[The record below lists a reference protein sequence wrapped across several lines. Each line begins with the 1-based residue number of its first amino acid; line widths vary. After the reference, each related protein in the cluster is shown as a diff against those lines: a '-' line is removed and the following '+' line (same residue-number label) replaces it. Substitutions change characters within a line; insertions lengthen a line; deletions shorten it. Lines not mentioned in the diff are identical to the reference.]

1 MPMTLLSV
9 IIPCFNEEDTIIP
22 YLEEM
27 KQIEAA
33 MTSQLAFEY
42 LFIDDGSTDQTLS
55 ILRELTNRFPNV
67 HYLSFSRHFGKE
79 AGLLAGLEEAK
90 GSYITVM
97 DVDLQDPPELLPL
110 MYSKLQEGF
119 DVVATKRQS

>member
-9 IIPCFNEEDTIIP
+9 IIPCFNEEDTIVP

-55 ILRELTNRFPNV
+55 ILRELTNRFANV

-110 MYSKLQEGF
+110 MYSKL
-119 DVVATKRQS
+119 